1 MRAWLLAL
9 ILASG
14 GATYAEAAPVTVG
27 EITVSHA
34 WARATPLR
42 AKTGVIYLT
51 LTNAGADDEQLVS
64 ASSPVAESAQ
74 VHSSMNDGGVMKMSE
89 VMNLDLPP
97 GASVVLQPSAT
108 HLMLVNLTRRLAE
121 GDRFPLVLTFQRA
134 GKIEVEV
141 LVGKVGAMTD
151 PGEGG

>member
-1 MRAWLLAL
+1 MRAWLLTL
-9 ILASG
+9 MLAAG
-14 GATYAEAAPVTVG
+14 GATYAEAAPATVG
-27 EITVSHA
+27 GITVSHA
-34 WARATPLR
+34 WARATPLG

-51 LTNAGADDEQLVS
+51 LTNSWPDDEQLVS
-64 ASSPVAESAQ
+64 ASTPAAETAQ